1 MKQLIGYFITILL
14 WILSII
20 VWAAA
25 AFPWLFAALFLLHF
39 AELILIGY
47 RTGAIMNK
55 TPAQSIAMCLL
66 FGFNWWLPLRRT
78 MKADDLTDEDFI
90 EDNLEPWR
98 EPQTA
103 SVDAFSSE
111 SMVQENREIHA

>member
-1 MKQLIGYFITILL
+1 MKQLIGYFITLLL

-20 VWAAA
+20 LWAVE

-39 AELILIGY
+39 AELLLIGY
-47 RTGAIMNK
+47 RTGKTMNK

-78 MKADDLTDEDFI
+78 MKADDLTDADFI
-90 EDNLEPWR
+90 EDGHEPWR
-98 EPQTA
+98 EPRTA
-103 SVDAFSSE
+103 SVDSFSSE
-111 SMVQENREIHA
+111 GAGYQNREIHA